1 MRRRGSHLEGEFIVQ
16 PKPPNADGERG
27 ALFIMP
33 TSSAGQYGPVGV
45 WITAAGWAA
54 AARRAWGQA
63 WILTP
68 QGVLSPE
75 KALAL
80 ASRPSLSPRA
90 HPLWHD
96 SLPPLIKVAAKDGLR
111 AWKGIQSRRAA
122 LDGPWRSA
130 DLAFVWQHHE
140 LFQKSGFRLARAMA
154 RPLVLFVDAP
164 IIWEERQW
172 GVRRPGWGRF
182 LERIGEKPQF
192 GSADLVACVS
202 EEVAAEVVRRGTP
215 PERVVVTPCSVD
227 PHLFRADSSGKAVR
241 ERLGL
246 GNAFVVGWVGSFRR
260 FHGIDLVLHAAA
272 EVQESVPDLAVL
284 LVGDGAERSRMTQLA
299 ETLGLRNV
307 CFTGTVPYQEMP
319 AHIAAMDIALVVDRA
334 DHSFHYSPLKLR
346 EYMACGKAVIAPRVG
361 QIARQ
366 LSHEAEALLIDNVG
380 SSALAAGI
388 TLLHRNPELR
398 MRLGARAREWVV
410 QNGTWDLQLEGV
422 VEALSSSRH
431 SDSRQTRPGPTVRVR
446 L

>member
-1 MRRRGSHLEGEFIVQ
+1 VTDGGS
-16 PKPPNADGERG
+16 G

-33 TSSAGQYGPVGV
+33 TSTAGQFGPVGV

-75 KALAL
+75 EALAM
-80 ASRPSLSPRA
+80 ASRPSLSPRTRG
-90 HPLWHD
+90 LWHD
-96 SLPPLIKVAAKDGLR
+96 SLPHLVKLAAKDGLS
-111 AWKGIQSRRAA
+111 AWKAMRSRRAA

-140 LFQKSGFRLARAMA
+140 LFQMAGFRLARAIA

-164 IIWEERQW
+164 IIWEERKW
-172 GVRRPGWGRF
+172 GARRPGWGRF
-182 LERIGEKPQF
+182 LERTGEKPQF
-192 GSADLVACVS
+192 RSADLVACVS
-202 EEVAAEVVRRGTP
+202 EEVASEVVRRGAP

-227 PHLFRADSSGKAVR
+227 PQLFRPDSSGKAVR

-246 GNAFVVGWVGSFRR
+246 GKAFVVGWIGSFRR
-260 FHGIDLVLHAAA
+260 FHGIDLFLQAAA
-272 EVQESVPDLAVL
+272 SAQESIPDLALL
-284 LVGDGAERSRMTQLA
+284 LVGDGPERSRMTQLA

-307 CFTGTVPYQEMP
+307 CFTGTVPYREIP
-319 AHIAAMDIALVVDRA
+319 AHIAAMDIALILDPA

-346 EYMACGKAVIAPRVG
+346 EYMACGQAVIAPRVG

-366 LSHEAEALLIDNVG
+366 LSHEVEALLIDNAG

-388 TLLHRNPELR
+388 TLLHREPELR
-398 MRLGARAREWVV
+398 MRLGARARDWVV
-410 QNGTWDLQLEGV
+410 QNGTWNLQLERV
-422 VEALSSSRH
+422 VEALSSSRR
-431 SDSRQTRPGPTVRVR
+431 SDSRQTRPDPTVRVR